1 MANASNVNLLVKFFV
16 PAHRDDLV
24 PYGFERIDEMPKSIR
39 HFNKLKRVGLK
50 DLAVVGRV
58 RPGKRDSGTNIASP
72 DMASAPKFLQT
83 MEQYGLA
90 ILSAKRFADDK
101 WKGKPRFVVTLGIG
115 FGEGI
120 AFKKADQE
128 ALQKLFQNTWQQCH
142 VWDNSAPREAGVHT
156 VDTINFTGCL
166 EKGAKALYELRM
178 KEGADGA
185 VDLDWSPLNPAAK
198 PLSLSPK
205 EREVA

>member
-1 MANASNVNLLVKFFV
+1 
-16 PAHRDDLV
+16 
-24 PYGFERIDEMPKSIR
+24 
-39 HFNKLKRVGLK
+39 
-50 DLAVVGRV
+50 
-58 RPGKRDSGTNIASP
+58 
-72 DMASAPKFLQT
+72 
-83 MEQYGLA
+83 
-90 ILSAKRFADDK
+90 
-101 WKGKPRFVVTLGIG
+101 
-115 FGEGI
+115 
-120 AFKKADQE
+120 
-128 ALQKLFQNTWQQCH
+128 
-142 VWDNSAPREAGVHT
+142 